1 MESYEAIIIGAG
13 QGGSPL
19 ASTFAAKGKKTA
31 LIEKSAIGGTCIN
44 TGCTPTK
51 ALIASAAA
59 AHNVRH
65 AVKYGVHARN
75 PEVNIQEVMNRKDEI
90 VEMFREGSESSVKD
104 TENLDVI
111 FGTATFSGKKTLEIQ
126 LNDGGTQAV
135 SGELI
140 FIDTGSH
147 TMIPP
152 IEGADQV
159 KLYDNTSIMEIEEL
173 PKHLMIIGGG
183 YIGLEF
189 GQMFR
194 RFGSDVSIFEHGDR
208 LISMEDEDV
217 SEEIANILQSEGVQ
231 IHLGSKVNKV
241 SQENGEI
248 EFSGDFSGQK
258 QSYKGTH
265 LLIATGRAPN
275 TEGLNL
281 DKAGVETDDKG
292 YIKVND
298 RLETTAEGVYAL
310 GDVTGGLQFTHVSY
324 NDYNILKKN
333 LLGSNGQASKT
344 DERITYTVFTD
355 PQIGRA
361 GLNEQM
367 AKERGIAYKVAKL
380 PMEKVARA
388 IETSHTKGFMKA
400 LVDEKTDKII
410 GASIVGMEGG
420 EIAAALQI
428 AMMGNLTYQQIRDGV
443 FPHPTLTESLNNL
456 FMTI

>member
-1 MESYEAIIIGAG
+1 MNTYDAIIIGAG

-19 ASTFAAKGKKTA
+19 ASTLANQGKKTA
-31 LIEKSAIGGTCIN
+31 LIEKTAMGGTCVN

-59 AHNVRH
+59 AYNVRQ

-90 VEMFREGSESSVKD
+90 VAMFREGAEKGMEN

-111 FGTATFSGKKTLEIQ
+111 YGTASFSGKKTVEVQ
-126 LNDGGTQAV
+126 LNDGGTKTL
-135 SGELI
+135 SGDLI
-140 FIDTGSH
+140 FIDTGSR
-147 TMIPP
+147 TMVPP

-159 KLYDNTSIMEIEEL
+159 KLYDNTTIMEIEEL
-173 PKHLMIIGGG
+173 PRHLMIIGGG

-208 LISMEDEDV
+208 LVSTEDEDV
-217 SEEIANILQSEGVQ
+217 SEEIANVLQSEGIQ
-231 IHLGSKVNKV
+231 THLNSKVNKV
-241 SQENGEI
+241 SQQNSEI
-248 EFSGDFSGQK
+248 EISGDLSGNK
-258 QSYKGTH
+258 QSYRGTH

-281 DKAGVETDDKG
+281 DKAGVETDEKG
-292 YIKVND
+292 HIKVND
-298 RLETTAEGVYAL
+298 KLETSAKGVYAL
-310 GDVTGGLQFTHVSY
+310 GDVTGGLQFTHTSF
-324 NDYNILKKN
+324 NDYTILKRN
-333 LLGSNGQASKT
+333 LLSPNGQATKS

-367 AKERGIAYKVAKL
+367 AKERGIKYKVAKL
-380 PMEKVARA
+380 PMESVARA

-400 LVDEKTDKII
+400 LVDEETDKII

-428 AMMGNLTYQQIRDGV
+428 AMIGGLTYQQIRDGV